1 MSKDFLRQAAESWE
15 VGSDHLKD
23 SDVGCM
29 YIFGLGRDCCKGFP
43 NHCEENKQDTS
54 EVA

>member
-1 MSKDFLRQAAESWE
+1 MFKVFLTQAVASWE

-29 YIFGLGRDCCKGFP
+29 YIFGLGHDCCICFS
-43 NHCEENKQDTS
+43 NHCEENKQDT
-54 EVA
+54 